1 MCALYADESEKIRSS
16 AGNVANVNGVLS
28 LIGFSQLASILCL
41 PYLGKKSTHKAFP
54 SQCYCRGF
62 VPFSLALSFT
72 FSFFLPIRFKSKSQ
86 RPRSSAC
93 YSNILFRYSILF
105 VNGSIL
111 FLRSGNI
118 TVERNVIRH
127 THIKLL
133 SMNFR
138 DSHIHTKKITWAVG
152 GHS

>member
-1 MCALYADESEKIRSS
+1 MLTKAKKSVHPLETLPMWTECLVWSDFHNWLAFYVYLISEKSQRTKRFRL
-16 AGNVANVNGVLS
+16 NVIVKV
-28 LIGFSQLASILCL
+28 
-41 PYLGKKSTHKAFP
+41 
-54 SQCYCRGF
+54 F